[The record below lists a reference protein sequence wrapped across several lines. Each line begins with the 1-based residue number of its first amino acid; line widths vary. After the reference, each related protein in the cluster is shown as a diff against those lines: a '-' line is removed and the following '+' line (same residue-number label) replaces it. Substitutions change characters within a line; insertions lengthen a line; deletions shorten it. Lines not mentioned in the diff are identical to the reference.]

1 MMGRLRSTSLT
12 VRILALTVITATA
25 VLGAN
30 FYSFSRAIRS
40 TAEESLIE
48 KAAAF
53 TMFADQ
59 GVAVALENGE
69 DSFEA
74 LHQWQIAERAAKEEH
89 LEFGVPAFHAEG
101 SENEPEKGSFSA
113 EMLADLEEQIES
125 GGVGTLSRVDS
136 EANAV
141 HYMRAVRLGEA
152 CVDCHDG
159 STAGTSW
166 KVGDV
171 HGAYHVT
178 LPLTP
183 VDHAVTRYL
192 SQGSVVAAVLLV
204 IALAGFFLALR
215 TVFSRPMATLIDRLG
230 DIAEGEA
237 DLSKR
242 LEVTA
247 DDEVGQLSLRFNKFV
262 ERMERMILEL
272 AGVSRDVAS
281 AATEIA
287 ASSEEMAAG
296 LETQRQQVLE
306 ISSAMEEVA
315 VSANEVA
322 ERSGLAS
329 QSATESRASA
339 EQGGVVVSE
348 TIERMLAISESVGAG
363 SDAVADLGRKGEAI
377 GKIIEVIN
385 DIADQTNLL
394 ALNAAIE
401 AARAGEH
408 GRGFAVVADEVRS
421 LADRTTKATQ
431 EIRGSIVEIQEGTAA
446 AVKKMG
452 ESRVE
457 IESGTSAAAQ
467 AENSLG
473 QIVGSAQHVTEMVS
487 AIAAAAQQQSVAS
500 VQVSRNAE
508 TVRAATEESS
518 EGARQASMAAAQLSQ
533 RAEQLQAL
541 VDSFRVG
548 DGREGAGAGRSRA
561 GAQRRSNPGQRR
573 GVA

>member
-1 MMGRLRSTSLT
+1 M
-12 VRILALTVITATA
+12 RILVLTVITVTA

-40 TAEESLIE
+40 TAEESLVE

-59 GVAVALENGE
+59 GVAVALEQGD

-74 LHQWQIAERAAKEEH
+74 LHQWHVARRAAEQEK
-89 LEFGVPAFHAEG
+89 LEFGVPAFHAENG
-101 SENEPEKGSFSA
+101 DNEPVAGTFVA
-113 EMLADLEEQIES
+113 TMLADLERQVAD
-125 GGVGTLSRVDS
+125 GNPGTLHRIDH
-136 EANAV
+136 EQNAV
-141 HYMRAVRLGEA
+141 HYMRAVQLSEM

-159 STAGTSW
+159 SGAGETW
-166 KVGDV
+166 KAGDM

-178 LPLTP
+178 LPLLP
-183 VDHAVTRYL
+183 VDHAVARYL
-192 SQGSVVAAVLLV
+192 SQGSLLAAALLVVALV
-204 IALAGFFLALR
+204 GFFLALR
-215 TVFSRPMATLIDRLG
+215 TVFSRPMSVLIHRLG

-242 LEVTA
+242 LEVNA
-247 DDEVGQLSLRFNKFV
+247 GDEVGQLSLRFNKFV
-262 ERMERMILEL
+262 DRMERMIQEL

-296 LETQRQQVLE
+296 LDMQRQQVLE
-306 ISSAMEEVA
+306 ITSAMEEVA
-315 VSANEVA
+315 ASAGEVA

-329 QSATESRASA
+329 ESATESRSGA
-339 EQGGVVVSE
+339 EHGGAVVAE
-348 TIERMLAISESVGAG
+348 TIARMHSITGSVGA
-363 SDAVADLGRKGEAI
+363 SAHAVTDLGLKGEAI

-446 AVKKMG
+446 AVSRME
-452 ESRVE
+452 ESRCE
-457 IESGTSAAAQ
+457 IEKGTASAAQ
-467 AENSLG
+467 AETSLRK
-473 QIVGSAQHVTEMVS
+473 IVESAEHVTEMVL
-487 AIAAAAQQQSVAS
+487 AIAAAAKQQSVAS
-500 VQVSRNAE
+500 GQVSRSAE
-508 TVRAATEESS
+508 SVRAATEEST

-541 VDSFRVG
+541 VDSFRVSDTPREG
-548 DGREGAGAGRSRA
+548 SGGRE
-561 GAQRRSNPGQRR
+561 RRHLR
-573 GVA
+573 

>member
-548 DGREGAGAGRSRA
+548 DGREGAGRSRA
-561 GAQRRSNPGQRR
+561 GTQRRPSPEQLR
-573 GVA
+573 GAA